1 MSKHST
7 SALTMR
13 DALYEAPGPKMRA
26 KIRVGTAISLVA
38 VAALIA
44 LVLQRFYVTSQ
55 LSVHYWYFFTHL
67 TTWKFLLAGFEGTV
81 KVALTAGAIALVL
94 GLALMLGRT
103 SDIKPLQLVC
113 RVLTDFFRGVP
124 SLLFIYFFFLVLPQY
139 KISLPS
145 FWMLTLPVALA
156 VLVLQRFYVTGQL
169 SVHYWYFFTHL
180 TTWKFLLA
188 GFEGTVKVALTAGA
202 IALVLG
208 LALMLGRTSDIKP
221 LQLVCRVL
229 TDFFRGVPSLLFIYF
244 FFLVLPQYKIALPSF
259 WMLTLPVALAAAG
272 VLAEIFRAGVN
283 AVPRGQVEAAQ
294 ALGLSKA
301 KITFKIV
308 LPQAIRFIIP
318 SLISQ
323 LVVVVKDTTVAYVVS
338 YPDLMQNA
346 RVLITNYDAL
356 VSVYLVIAVI
366 YILINVAI
374 NKAAV
379 YVSHKTGATIIR

>member
-1 MSKHST
+1 MC
-7 SALTMR
+7 
-13 DALYEAPGPKMRA
+13 A
-26 KIRVGTAISLVA
+26 KIRIGTAISLVA
-38 VAALIA
+38 VAALVV
-44 LVLQRFYVTSQ
+44 LVLQRFYVTGQ
-55 LSVHYWYFFTHL
+55 LSVHYSYFFTHL

-81 KVALTAGAIALVL
+81 KVAISPAGAIALVL

-113 RVLTDFFRGVP
+113 R
-124 SLLFIYFFFLVLPQY
+124 
-139 KISLPS
+139 
-145 FWMLTLPVALA
+145 M
-156 VLVLQRFYVTGQL
+156 
-169 SVHYWYFFTHL
+169 
-180 TTWKFLLA
+180 
-188 GFEGTVKVALTAGA
+188 
-202 IALVLG
+202 
-208 LALMLGRTSDIKP
+208 
-221 LQLVCRVL
+221 L

-259 WMLTLPVALAAAG
+259 SDAHAPVALAAAG
-272 VLAEIFRAGVN
+272 VLADLHAGVN

>member
-13 DALYEAPGPKMRA
+13 DALYEAPGPKMRT
-26 KIRVGTAISLVA
+26 KIRIGTAISLVA
-38 VAALIA
+38 VAAL
-44 LVLQRFYVTSQ
+44 V
-55 LSVHYWYFFTHL
+55 
-67 TTWKFLLAGFEGTV
+67 
-81 KVALTAGAIALVL
+81 
-94 GLALMLGRT
+94 
-103 SDIKPLQLVC
+103 
-113 RVLTDFFRGVP
+113 
-124 SLLFIYFFFLVLPQY
+124 
-139 KISLPS
+139 
-145 FWMLTLPVALA
+145 

-301 KITFKIV
+301 KITLK
-308 LPQAIRFIIP
+308 
-318 SLISQ
+318 
-323 LVVVVKDTTVAYVVS
+323 S
-338 YPDLMQNA
+338 YCRRLFDLSF
-346 RVLITNYDAL
+346 R
-356 VSVYLVIAVI
+356 
-366 YILINVAI
+366 
-374 NKAAV
+374 
-379 YVSHKTGATIIR
+379 R

>member
-26 KIRVGTAISLVA
+26 KIRIGTAISLVA
-38 VAALIA
+38 VAAL
-44 LVLQRFYVTSQ
+44 V
-55 LSVHYWYFFTHL
+55 
-67 TTWKFLLAGFEGTV
+67 
-81 KVALTAGAIALVL
+81 
-94 GLALMLGRT
+94 
-103 SDIKPLQLVC
+103 
-113 RVLTDFFRGVP
+113 
-124 SLLFIYFFFLVLPQY
+124 
-139 KISLPS
+139 
-145 FWMLTLPVALA
+145 

-188 GFEGTVKVALTAGA
+188 AGA

>member
-1 MSKHST
+1 
-7 SALTMR
+7 MR

-44 LVLQRFYVTSQ
+44 
-55 LSVHYWYFFTHL
+55 
-67 TTWKFLLAGFEGTV
+67 
-81 KVALTAGAIALVL
+81 
-94 GLALMLGRT
+94 
-103 SDIKPLQLVC
+103 
-113 RVLTDFFRGVP
+113 
-124 SLLFIYFFFLVLPQY
+124 
-139 KISLPS
+139 
-145 FWMLTLPVALA
+145 
-156 VLVLQRFYVTGQL
+156 LVLQRFYVTGQL

-188 GFEGTVKVALTAGA
+188 GFEGTVKVALTAGV

-259 WMLTLPVALAAAG
+259 WMLTLPVALAAAS
-272 VLAEIFRAGVN
+272 VL
-283 AVPRGQVEAAQ
+283 AAQ

>member
-1 MSKHST
+1 MSKHS
-7 SALTMR
+7 SPALTMR

-44 LVLQRFYVTSQ
+44 LVLQRFYVT
-55 LSVHYWYFFTHL
+55 
-67 TTWKFLLAGFEGTV
+67 
-81 KVALTAGAIALVL
+81 
-94 GLALMLGRT
+94 
-103 SDIKPLQLVC
+103 
-113 RVLTDFFRGVP
+113 
-124 SLLFIYFFFLVLPQY
+124 
-139 KISLPS
+139 
-145 FWMLTLPVALA
+145 
-156 VLVLQRFYVTGQL
+156 GQL

-188 GFEGTVKVALTAGA
+188 GFEGTVKVALTAGV

-259 WMLTLPVALAAAG
+259 WMLTLPVALAAAS
-272 VLAEIFRAGVN
+272 VL
-283 AVPRGQVEAAQ
+283 AAQ

>member
-1 MSKHST
+1 MSTNT
-7 SALTMR
+7 SRATTMR

-26 KIRVGTAISLVA
+26 KIRIGTAISLAAVVA
-38 VAALIA
+38 LFAVI
-44 LVLQRFYVTSQ
+44 LQRFYVTGQ
-55 LSVHYWYFFTHL
+55 LSVHYWFFFTHL
-67 TTWKFLLAGFEGTV
+67 STWKFLLAGFEGTV

-94 GLALMLGRT
+94 GLLLMLGRT
-103 SDIKPLQLVC
+103 SGVKPLQALC
-113 RVLTDFFRGVP
+113 RLFTDFFRGVP

-139 KISLPS
+139 GISMP
-145 FWMLTLPVALA
+145 A
-156 VLVLQRFYVTGQL
+156 
-169 SVHYWYFFTHL
+169 
-180 TTWKFLLA
+180 
-188 GFEGTVKVALTAGA
+188 
-202 IALVLG
+202 
-208 LALMLGRTSDIKP
+208 
-221 LQLVCRVL
+221 
-229 TDFFRGVPSLLFIYF
+229 
-244 FFLVLPQYKIALPSF
+244 F

-272 VLAEIFRAGVN
+272 VLSEVFRAGVN
-283 AVPRGQVEAAQ
+283 AVSKGQVEAAQ
-294 ALGLSKA
+294 SLGLSKA

-366 YILINVAI
+366 YIIINVLI

>member
-1 MSKHST
+1 MNKHS
-7 SALTMR
+7 SPALTMR
-13 DALYEAPGPKMRA
+13 DALYEAPGPKMLA
-26 KIRVGTAISLVA
+26 KIRIGTAISLVA

-44 LVLQRFYVTSQ
+44 
-55 LSVHYWYFFTHL
+55 
-67 TTWKFLLAGFEGTV
+67 
-81 KVALTAGAIALVL
+81 
-94 GLALMLGRT
+94 
-103 SDIKPLQLVC
+103 
-113 RVLTDFFRGVP
+113 
-124 SLLFIYFFFLVLPQY
+124 
-139 KISLPS
+139 
-145 FWMLTLPVALA
+145 
-156 VLVLQRFYVTGQL
+156 LVLQRFYVTGQL

-318 SLISQ
+318 SFWMLTLPVALAAAGVLAEIFRAGVNAVPRGQVEAAQALGLSKAKITFKIVLPQAIRFIIPSLISQ